1 MGSTG
6 APPAAWQGPGIEE
19 VQTAA
24 NPLISGR
31 CVFKRAEPA
40 LFDPVRAGL
49 IARLGGPDYS
59 LLDSTFEML
68 RPIVGDEDSGA
79 RLESD

>member
-1 MGSTG
+1 MLSEPGSSS
-6 APPAAWQGPGIEE
+6 
-19 VQTAA
+19 
-24 NPLISGR
+24 LIGYVVGVHLADQFLDSKGR
-31 CVFKRAEPA
+31 
-40 LFDPVRAGL
+40 FDPVRAGL